1 MKIIRKL
8 HFYLG
13 VLFAPTIVFF
23 ALSGALQILGMHE
36 GKDAS
41 PIAAEMALI
50 HKDQILHAPQ
60 RPPRPPPKADDAKPE
75 QPKVEQPRPEPPHRS
90 YPLVVWFLAL
100 ALSLIVST
108 CLGIYMAFAY
118 KRDRVVILS
127 LLGAGIALPIVFAFL

>member
-23 ALSGALQILGMHE
+23 ALSGALQILGLHE

-41 PIAAEMALI
+41 ALAAEMALI

-60 RPPRPPPKADDAKPE
+60 RAPRPQAPKPE
-75 QPKVEQPRPEPPHRS
+75 TKPDEQKVEQPRPEPPHRS
-90 YPLVVWFLAL
+90 YALVAWFLAL
-100 ALSLIVST
+100 ALSLVVST